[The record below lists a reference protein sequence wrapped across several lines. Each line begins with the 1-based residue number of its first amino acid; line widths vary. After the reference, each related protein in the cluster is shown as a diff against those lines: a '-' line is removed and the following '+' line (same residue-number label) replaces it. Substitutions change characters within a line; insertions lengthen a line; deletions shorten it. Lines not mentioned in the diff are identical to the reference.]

1 MVVTRLKWQGW
12 QENSFK
18 REERLLRKK
27 DFLKIR
33 KKGIRLLTGS
43 FIVFA
48 HKSDLGFNRLGIA
61 ASVRVGNSVKR
72 NRIKRLLREF
82 FRLNKNI
89 FPESTDIF
97 ISVKKEARVKKL
109 SDVEFELTPVI
120 KKLCLG
126 QTSLTK
132 NSKRLS

>member
-1 MVVTRLKWQGW
+1 MTETCLKGH
-12 QENSFK
+12 ERKSYSFK
-18 REERLLRKK
+18 REDRLLSKK

-43 FIVFA
+43 FIIFA
-48 HKSDLGFNRLGIA
+48 HKNNYSFNRLGIA
-61 ASVRVGNSVKR
+61 ASVRVGNAVRR

-97 ISVKKEARVKKL
+97 ISVKKEARVNKLSVVELELTRAAKKL
-109 SDVEFELTPVI
+109 RQKQERVMKEP
-120 KKLCLG
+120 KL
-126 QTSLTK
+126 
-132 NSKRLS
+132 

>member
-1 MVVTRLKWQGW
+1 MAITRLRGQGW

-43 FIVFA
+43 FIIFA
-48 HKSDLGFNRLGIA
+48 HQSDLGFNRLGIA
-61 ASVRVGNSVKR
+61 ASTRVGNSVKR

-97 ISVKKEARVKKL
+97 ISVKKEARVEKL
-109 SDVEFELTPVI
+109 SDVEFELTPVM
-120 KKLCLG
+120 KKLCLR
-126 QTSLTK
+126 QTPAAK
-132 NSKRLS
+132 KQ